1 VLRHLEKFNGISV
14 IFLLRSK
21 QHLCIQINT
30 CFNPQRWL

>member
-21 QHLCIQINT
+21 QHSMHPN
-30 CFNPQRWL
+30 